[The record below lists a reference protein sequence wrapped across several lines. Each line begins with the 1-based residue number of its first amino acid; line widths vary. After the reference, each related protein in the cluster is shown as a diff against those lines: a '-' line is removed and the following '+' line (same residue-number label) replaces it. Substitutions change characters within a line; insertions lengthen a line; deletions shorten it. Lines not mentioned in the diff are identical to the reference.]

1 MSRQR
6 GSISYAS
13 ALVAIAVAGMVSVG
27 GAFAAGGNV
36 AAGGS
41 VVAEP
46 PAFLSFAG
54 NRETAD
60 NSGTSIAVL
69 AGTLRSPNGE
79 NALTGGKLVLRV
91 SGPESAEIAHRIT
104 GAEARASSEPES
116 ADGGWKVWSET
127 SGDGVVRFS
136 ILYAFPRGMAPGTYT
151 LTPVWQPTERED
163 ADDDEKNSEDGED
176 ERDAR
181 EVLGTPVT
189 VVVSTFKSIT
199 LSGEPVDPLG
209 RTSGQL
215 NWGMWTARPGQTNVE
230 STNYIRIVNSG
241 QDARQGIVIDF
252 TGAEFVGANGQDR
265 IPVAANLEFAVCQLA
280 DSKKVPAD
288 CASWS
293 FKGSTADGSTS
304 ERFGGLG
311 HVMYVKYRVKQI
323 PDIVAAQTYSTAF
336 TVDKL

>member
-1 MSRQR
+1 MRRQR
-6 GSISYAS
+6 VSLSFAS
-13 ALVAIAVAGMVSVG
+13 ALVAVAVAGIVSVG

-36 AAGGS
+36 PAGGT

-69 AGTLRSPNGE
+69 AGSLRSANGE
-79 NALTGGKLVLRV
+79 HALTGGKLVLRIA
-91 SGPESAEIAHRIT
+91 GPDGVELEHRIT
-104 GAEARASSEPES
+104 GAEARASQEPDS

-136 ILYAFPRGMAPGTYT
+136 IAYTFPQGMAPGTYT

-163 ADDDEKNSEDGED
+163 ADEDEKDADDGED

-181 EVLGTPVT
+181 EVLGAPVT
-189 VVVSTFKSIT
+189 VVVSVFKSIT
-199 LSGEPVDPLG
+199 LNGEPVDPLG

-215 NWGMWTARPGQTNVE
+215 NWGMWAARPGQTNVE

-241 QDARQGIVIDF
+241 QDARQGIVVDF
-252 TGAEFVGANGQDR
+252 TGAEFVGANGLDR
-265 IPVAANLEFAVCQLA
+265 IPVAGNLEFAVCQLA
-280 DSKKVPAD
+280 DAKKVPAD
-288 CASWS
+288 CASWD
-293 FKGSTADGSTS
+293 FKPSTSDGSTS

-311 HVMYVKYRVKQI
+311 HVMFVKYRVKQI